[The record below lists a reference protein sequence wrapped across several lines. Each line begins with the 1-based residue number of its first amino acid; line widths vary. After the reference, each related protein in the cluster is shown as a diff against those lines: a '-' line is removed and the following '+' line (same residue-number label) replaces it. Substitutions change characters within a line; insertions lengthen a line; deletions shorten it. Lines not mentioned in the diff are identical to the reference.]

1 MESDNLSK
9 KIRGRGFIGILA
21 TDVAAIG
28 TASIAPLKINA
39 HPLSA
44 IPFEQR
50 NVETP
55 DQ

>member
-1 MESDNLSK
+1 MALL
-9 KIRGRGFIGILA
+9 LA

-28 TASIAPLKINA
+28 TASLAPLKINA
-39 HPLSA
+39 YPLSA